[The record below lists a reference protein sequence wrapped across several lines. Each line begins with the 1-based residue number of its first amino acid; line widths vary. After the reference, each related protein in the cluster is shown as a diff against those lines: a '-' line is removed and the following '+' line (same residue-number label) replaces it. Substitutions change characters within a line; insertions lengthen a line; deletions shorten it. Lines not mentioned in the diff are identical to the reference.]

1 MLIWLKKHSKT
12 INFFGGILLLLITV
26 IFYFWNVNSVNVSS
40 AGKKSL
46 SEQRMARSQ
55 NGSHHSQKKSQKPKD
70 MTVFSKKLKDG
81 KQVQNFILLLMIIGF
96 GMVAF
101 SLYSKYKEKKTS

>member
-12 INFFGGILLLLITV
+12 INFFGGILLLMITV
-26 IFYFWNVNSVNVSS
+26 GLYFWNVNSVSVSS
-40 AGKKSL
+40 TGKKSL
-46 SEQRMARSQ
+46 SEQRMERSQ
-55 NGSHHSQKKSQKPKD
+55 NGSQQTQKKSQKPKD

-81 KQVQNFILLLMIIGF
+81 KQVQNFILMLMIVGF

-101 SLYSKYKEKKTS
+101 SLYSQYKEKKTS